1 MGASHFS
8 PFYRVVIPWVCIE
21 EQQLRVAFNEAHG
34 DYLPMD
40 VCLSIADMPTR
51 WHVVPEESD
60 EVEESALD
68 IDANVLSE
76 VS

>member
-1 MGASHFS
+1 
-8 PFYRVVIPWVCIE
+8 
-21 EQQLRVAFNEAHG
+21 
-34 DYLPMD
+34 MD